1 MRLVI
6 AIVCLIVGLWLVWIG
21 AFSFDYDEPIRL
33 WTWFLG
39 FPMIVYAIID
49 LRKKKNWKKL

>member
-1 MRLVI
+1 MGFVI
-6 AIVCLIVGLWLVWIG
+6 PIVCLIVGLLLVWMG
-21 AFSFDYDEPIRL
+21 AFSFDYEEPTRL